1 MIAKEGFGVFPC
13 AEDPT
18 YSCSE
23 SVKVMQS
30 LFTEISKR
38 LSTPILWVLFS
49 ALLLSG
55 CASPSLEDYADRTPE
70 LVPEEFFT
78 GELSARGVV
87 KNFSGEVIRTF
98 DADISASW
106 DDEGVGTLDEVF
118 RFDDGEVQTR
128 VWTLTPAEDG
138 YHADAGDVVE
148 PGTMRW
154 SGNAI
159 HMNYVL
165 QVAYGDGTLNV
176 RMDDWMYLITPDTLI
191 NQTTMSK
198 WGIDVG
204 EVVLV
209 IQKK

>member
-1 MIAKEGFGVFPC
+1 
-13 AEDPT
+13 
-18 YSCSE
+18 
-23 SVKVMQS
+23 MQS
-30 LFTEISKR
+30 LLTEISKR

-55 CASPSLEDYADRTPE
+55 CASPSLEDYADRTPQ

-165 QVAYGDGTLNV
+165 QVAYGDGTLDV

>member
-1 MIAKEGFGVFPC
+1 MLGG
-13 AEDPT
+13 
-18 YSCSE
+18 CSG
-23 SVKVMQS
+23 
-30 LFTEISKR
+30 
-38 LSTPILWVLFS
+38 P
-49 ALLLSG
+49 ALT
-55 CASPSLEDYADRTPE
+55 DYAERGPK
-70 LVPEEFFT
+70 LVPEAFFS

-87 KNFSGEVIRTF
+87 KDMSGEVIRTF

-106 DDEGVGTLDEVF
+106 NDAGVGTLDEEF

-128 VWTLTPAEDG
+128 VWTLTPSDAADS
-138 YHADAGDVVE
+138 YHAEAGDVAD

-154 SGNAI
+154 SGNTI

-165 QVAYGDGTLNV
+165 RIAYGDGTLDV

-198 WGIDVG
+198 WGVDVG
-204 EVVLV
+204 ELVLV

>member
-1 MIAKEGFGVFPC
+1 
-13 AEDPT
+13 
-18 YSCSE
+18 
-23 SVKVMQS
+23 MQS
-30 LFTEISKR
+30 LLTEISKR
-38 LSTPILWVLFS
+38 LSTPILWVLAS
-49 ALLLSG
+49 ALLLSV
-55 CASPSLEDYADRTPE
+55 CASPSLEEYADRTPE

-128 VWTLTPAEDG
+128 VWTLTPIDEG

-159 HMNYVL
+159 HMNYL
-165 QVAYGDGTLNV
+165 LRVAYGDGTLDV
-176 RMDDWMYLITPDTLI
+176 RMDDWMSLITPDTLI

-209 IQKK
+209 IQKKEQTTN

>member
-1 MIAKEGFGVFPC
+1 MLFR
-13 AEDPT
+13 
-18 YSCSE
+18 

-165 QVAYGDGTLNV
+165 QVAYGDGTLDV

>member
-1 MIAKEGFGVFPC
+1 
-13 AEDPT
+13 
-18 YSCSE
+18 
-23 SVKVMQS
+23 MQS
-30 LFTEISKR
+30 RWVSRKAGR
-38 LSTPILWVLFS
+38 LSQSGLILLMVMMLV
-49 ALLLSG
+49 G
-55 CASPSLEDYADRTPE
+55 CAGPSLDNHQDTEPA
-70 LVPEEFFT
+70 LVPKVFFN

-118 RFDDGEVQTR
+118 RFNDGEVQTR
-128 VWTLTPAEDG
+128 VWTLTPSEEG

-154 SGNAI
+154 RGNAI

-165 QVAYGDGTLNV
+165 RVSYGDGTLDV